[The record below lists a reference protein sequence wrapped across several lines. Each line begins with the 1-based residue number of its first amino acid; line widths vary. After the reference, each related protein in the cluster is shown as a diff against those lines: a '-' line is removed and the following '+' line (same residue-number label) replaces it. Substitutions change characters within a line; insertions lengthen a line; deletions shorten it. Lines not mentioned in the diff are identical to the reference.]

1 MFLTIFRIFHEI
13 HNQVWETSAPAEET
27 LRGAFWY
34 DARPTIG
41 GAVTV
46 RRNFRESGYLERI
59 RLNAGVQRGF
69 GDGLRV

>member
-34 DARPTIG
+34 DARPTIREW
-41 GAVTV
+41 
-46 RRNFRESGYLERI
+46 RRS
-59 RLNAGVQRGF
+59 
-69 GDGLRV
+69 DGLPELPGKWIPGANHG